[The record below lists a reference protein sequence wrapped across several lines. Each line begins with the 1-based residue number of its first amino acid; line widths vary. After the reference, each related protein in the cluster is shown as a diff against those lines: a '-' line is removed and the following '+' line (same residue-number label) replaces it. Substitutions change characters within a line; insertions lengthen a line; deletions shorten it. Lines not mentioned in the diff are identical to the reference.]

1 MKLCLARSSPLG
13 RFRVRDA
20 SLARRDG
27 CICRLITKHMAY
39 LCERKKWFKKSPY
52 LGLKKFSIRLA
63 CTKEREPRPWSP
75 MSRESMTVWDSRFHA
90 VTDFRIPGTRFQSLS
105 LELGFWVLIV
115 SGFLKLYSRLQSP
128 GFRISQVKFSGFRI
142 PRVKIFRIPESGFP
156 FMGWRLLGSCIKGRG
171 YWGEKKKSP
180 SL

>member
-1 MKLCLARSSPLG
+1 MKLCLARSSPLE
-13 RFRVRDA
+13 RFRVRE
-20 SLARRDG
+20 RDG

-39 LCERKKWFKKSPY
+39 LCERKKWFKKSPH
-52 LGLKKFSIRLA
+52 LGLKKFSIRLT

-142 PRVKIFRIPESGFP
+142 PRAKIFRIPESGFP
-156 FMGWRLLGSCIKGRG
+156 FMG
-171 YWGEKKKSP
+171 
-180 SL
+180 